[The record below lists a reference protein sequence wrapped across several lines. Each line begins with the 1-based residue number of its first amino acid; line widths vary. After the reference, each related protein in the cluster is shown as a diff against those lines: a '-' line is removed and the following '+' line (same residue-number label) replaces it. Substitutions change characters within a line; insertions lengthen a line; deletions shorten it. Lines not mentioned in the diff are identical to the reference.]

1 MVHLKLVY
9 RILGQLLFLE
19 ATFMFCCLAMA
30 FVYREDDVFAFLV
43 SALATV
49 FGGFVL
55 KIMGRDGTMAM
66 SRRDAYLVVTSSW
79 VVFSFFGT
87 LPFLISGYLTSFTD
101 AYFEAMSGFTT
112 TGATVFDDVE
122 ALPHGLLFWRSM
134 MQWIGG
140 LGIVFFT
147 IAILPSF
154 VGGTVKVFA
163 AEATGPIRTK
173 LHPRLSSGAKSIWL
187 VYIILTTACMGGYCL
202 SGMGGFDAV
211 NHAMTTTATGGM
223 STRNEG
229 VMFFHS
235 RAVDYTCIVFTFLS
249 GINFTLLYAS
259 VVGLRVRQLFRN
271 TEFRCYAG
279 IVGAATLLVMLQ
291 LVASTHYGLERA
303 FRDALFQV
311 VSTITTTGMCNDNIA
326 LWPSTVWVV
335 IALCMLIGGCSGST
349 SGGIKCIRIV
359 MVMKTIRNEFLQI
372 LHPNAVLPMKIDGNN
387 ITNRKRVTL
396 LAFLSTA
403 LIICLVMMGGLLAMG
418 IDAKS
423 ALGITLG
430 SLNNVGPSLEQ
441 GIGLV
446 KSWGDL
452 PDLAK
457 WTCCLVMLVGRL
469 EIFSVLVIFTPAYWK
484 EN

>member
-19 ATFMFCCLAMA
+19 ATLMFYCLVMA
-30 FVYREDDVFAFLV
+30 VCYREDDVFAFVV

-55 KIMGRDGTMAM
+55 KIMGRDGTTAM
-66 SRRDAYLVVTSSW
+66 SRRDAYLVVTSCW

-87 LPFLISGYLTSFTD
+87 LPFLVSGYLTSFTD

-122 ALPHGLLFWRSM
+122 ALPHGLLFWRST
-134 MQWIGG
+134 MQWVGG

-173 LHPRLSSGAKSIWL
+173 LHPRLSSSAKAIWL
-187 VYIILTTACMGGYCL
+187 VYILLTAACTGAYCL

-223 STRNEG
+223 STHNG
-229 VMFFHS
+229 GMMFFHS

-259 VVGLRVRQLFRN
+259 VVRLRVGQLLRN
-271 TEFRCYAG
+271 TEFKCYAAIIG
-279 IVGAATLLVMLQ
+279 VATLLIMPQ
-291 LVASTHYGLERA
+291 LVGSAHYGLERA

-311 VSTITTTGMCNDNIA
+311 VSTVTTTGACNDNIA
-326 LWPSTVWVV
+326 AWPATVWLV
-335 IALCMLIGGCSGST
+335 IAVCMFIGGCSGST

-359 MVMKTIRNEFLQI
+359 MVLRTIRNELLQI

-387 ITNRKRVTL
+387 IDNRKRVTL
-396 LAFLSTA
+396 LAFLSMA
-403 LIICLVMMGGLLAMG
+403 LIICLVMVGVLLVMGL
-418 IDAKS
+418 DAKS

-441 GIGLV
+441 GVGLV
-446 KSWGDL
+446 KSWGAL
-452 PDLAK
+452 PGLAK
-457 WTCCLVMLVGRL
+457 WICCLVMLIGRL